1 MSISFERR
9 RSPRSKVRWNAMQSP
24 HVNAF
29 QNKYLHLDFARAL
42 AVAAHDLDL
51 ISRDLG
57 LVVQLECDVLD

>member
-1 MSISFERR
+1 
-9 RSPRSKVRWNAMQSP
+9 MQSP
-24 HVNAF
+24 RVNAVH
-29 QNKYLHLDFARAL
+29 NKYLHLSFARTL